1 VAIER
6 VVDVDESRARADL
19 DRFCFRVN
27 VNGREPADVDD
38 ETRRAGVAAVAVATR
53 ARRERKVAFY
63 DEVEAS
69 RDVIRN
75 LDSRRSR
82 PVSARRI
89 SSYRAEL
96 SSRSRGMK
104 VGRANPVTKK
114 KALST
119 PATTGSSTSPLP
131 QPTNHPA
138 NPVTTW
144 PTRSKT
150 GPTPG
155 VAV

>member
-69 RDVIRN
+69 RDVIRT
-75 LDSRRSR
+75 LTVGDRGRFQLGEFRVIEQSSRR
-82 PVSARRI
+82 
-89 SSYRAEL
+89 
-96 SSRSRGMK
+96 
-104 VGRANPVTKK
+104 
-114 KALST
+114 
-119 PATTGSSTSPLP
+119 
-131 QPTNHPA
+131 
-138 NPVTTW
+138 
-144 PTRSKT
+144 
-150 GPTPG
+150 
-155 VAV
+155 VAGG